1 MKKEKSAGII
11 LYSLTKGQREYLLLH
26 YPSGHFDFPKGHMEG
41 QETEQEAA
49 KRELEEET
57 GIQNFELIPGYRESI
72 EYTFSV
78 NKKVIQKE
86 VVFFVGKTSETQ
98 VKISHEHQG
107 FVWLPYEQALQKLTF
122 DNAKNLIKKAEQH
135 LKTLA

>member
-1 MKKEKSAGII
+1 
-11 LYSLTKGQREYLLLH
+11 
-26 YPSGHFDFPKGHMEG
+26 MEG

-135 LKTLA
+135 LKNLA